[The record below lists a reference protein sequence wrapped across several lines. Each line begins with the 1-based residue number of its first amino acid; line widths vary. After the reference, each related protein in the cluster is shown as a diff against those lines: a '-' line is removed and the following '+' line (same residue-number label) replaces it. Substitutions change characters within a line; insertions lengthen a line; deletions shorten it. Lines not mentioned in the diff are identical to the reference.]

1 MIAFGEEAMRNNR
14 QDAALSPNSPMRFFL
29 NVRTNNTLLVDEKG
43 GEFADLSAA
52 CRHAMRI
59 ALEVACKYP
68 RRPGE
73 QVASVPLAL
82 EVMDH
87 NGAVVF
93 RTPIR

>member
-1 MIAFGEEAMRNNR
+1 MATTRGELG
-14 QDAALSPNSPMRFFL
+14 DKLSSL
-29 NVRTNNTLLVDEKG
+29 SL
-43 GEFADLSAA
+43 FADLSAA
-52 CRHAMRI
+52 CQHAMRI

-73 QVASVPLAL
+73 LVASVPLAL

-87 NGAVVF
+87 RGAMVF